1 MTIWSLSM
9 KCSRLMI
16 VLSTLSSSWSPI
28 RWIASATSITVRQS
42 SRIISSMNWEICS
55 SHTINDLFIHSWT
68 IHSRVRNLNKV
79 TNDVYQ
85 QYKGKNSKLHLAHY
99 HRHFDIGASW
109 NFSSSTGSQSW
120 VDGIL
125 VSIKYQA
132 IRRTLSDERTTAI
145 LKPHELNEVSS
156 KGTTLLV
163 FHLKVKKLFEL
174 MLETTVWT
182 YEWMKEKRETSWSM
196 LSWIVSSHSS
206 TSE

>member
-1 MTIWSLSM
+1 M
-9 KCSRLMI
+9 
-16 VLSTLSSSWSPI
+16 
-28 RWIASATSITVRQS
+28 
-42 SRIISSMNWEICS
+42 
-55 SHTINDLFIHSWT
+55 
-68 IHSRVRNLNKV
+68 RNLNKV

-132 IRRTLSDERTTAI
+132 IPRTLSDERTTAI

-156 KGTTLLV
+156 KGTTLTSFPPESQKTLRTNARDYCLDIRMNERGARDK
-163 FHLKVKKLFEL
+163 LKYVVLNCLISFIYFRIGPTDTDL
-174 MLETTVWT
+174 P
-182 YEWMKEKRETSWSM
+182 
-196 LSWIVSSHSS
+196 S
-206 TSE
+206 TSSSSSR